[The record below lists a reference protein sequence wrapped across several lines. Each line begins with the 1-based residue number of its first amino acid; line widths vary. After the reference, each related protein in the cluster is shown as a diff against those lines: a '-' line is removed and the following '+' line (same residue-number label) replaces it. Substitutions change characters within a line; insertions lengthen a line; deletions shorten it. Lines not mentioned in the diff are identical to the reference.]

1 MTFQLHGLHRLI
13 TAATLLAT
21 AGCVPLTRPP
31 ALEGHLDQRTAIDRP
46 EHTRST
52 ARPHAPTSTA
62 ASPAGPSAAP
72 QDRTIQPP
80 PTRQHGRP
88 ERGYSV
94 DVYDIPAEQLL
105 LAIGRD
111 AGLELDLHAGITGKV
126 SLQAHD
132 RPLGELLER
141 IARQVDLRYELRGRH
156 LRVRPDTPFI
166 RSYAVDYVNLSRD
179 MRGTVATSTQIATS
193 GSGGAGQRTSSAGG
207 AGNASITQIETRAA
221 NDFWNTLEHNLAS
234 ILAGPGR
241 APDCG
246 GERASERAGGCRNA
260 DLMLNRESGI
270 VMARA
275 TARQH
280 EQLEAF
286 LAGVQ
291 RAARR
296 QVMIEATIVEVT
308 LADGYRQGIDW
319 TRLGVPGWSVRPRGS
334 GDATPGQPTLS
345 YLSANS
351 DIRLELLETFGTVK
365 VLSSPRLSVLNNQT
379 AMLKVVEEV
388 VYFLVDSTTTEYDDR
403 KQARISAT
411 TTPQSVSVGMV
422 MSVTPQISADG
433 DITLNVRP
441 TISGIS
447 GFKDDP
453 NPSLGDIPN
462 RVPQIRTREIESM
475 LRLRS
480 GEVAVLGGLMEDRLD
495 HDTGRIPLLGDLPVV
510 GELFTR
516 RDNNVRRTELLIFLR
531 PLLIDEPGMRGGY
544 AEYAGRLPDD
554 DFLLDSPSPGQRNF
568 PHLPLRPLLAPAG
581 TAPVADGLSDAAYPD
596 AAVLH
601 SSDPRPSD
609 PSSPSARSARAAAA
623 TSPP

>member
-1 MTFQLHGLHRLI
+1 MP
-13 TAATLLAT
+13 AA
-21 AGCVPLTRPP
+21 PP
-31 ALEGHLDQRTAIDRP
+31 APR
-46 EHTRST
+46 
-52 ARPHAPTSTA
+52 
-62 ASPAGPSAAP
+62 
-72 QDRTIQPP
+72 
-80 PTRQHGRP
+80 
-88 ERGYSV
+88 RGYSI

-111 AGLELDLHAGITGKV
+111 AGIELDLHAGIGGRV

-132 RPLGELLER
+132 RPLAELLER
-141 IARQVDLRYELRGRH
+141 IARQADLRYEFDGRH
-156 LRVRPDTPFI
+156 LTVRPDTPMI

-193 GSGGAGQRTSSAGG
+193 GSGVG
-207 AGNASITQIETRAA
+207 AGNRGSVANTAGNTSVTQIETRSA
-221 NDFWNTLEHNLAS
+221 NDFWNALETNLAA
-234 ILAGPGR
+234 ILAASGR
-241 APDCG
+241 APECG
-246 GERASERAGGCRNA
+246 AEKGGCRSA
-260 DLMLNRESGI
+260 DLMINRESGI
-270 VMARA
+270 VMVRA

-280 EQLEAF
+280 EQLDAF
-286 LAGVQ
+286 LGSVQ

-345 YLSANS
+345 YLSANA

-480 GEVAVLGGLMEDRLD
+480 GEIAVLGGLMEDRID
-495 HDTGRIPLLGDLPVV
+495 HDTGRIPLLGDLPAV

-516 RDNNVRRTELLIFLR
+516 RDNGVRRTELLIFLR
-531 PLLIDEPGMRGGY
+531 PLLIDEPGMRAGY
-544 AEYAGRLPDD
+544 ADYADHLPGD
-554 DFLLDSPSPGQRNF
+554 DFLIAPPSPGQRNF
-568 PHLPLRPLLAPAG
+568 PHVPLRPLLAPG
-581 TAPVADGLSDAAYPD
+581 AAAAASGFPD
-596 AAVLH
+596 AA
-601 SSDPRPSD
+601 SQP
-609 PSSPSARSARAAAA
+609 
-623 TSPP
+623 

>member
-1 MTFQLHGLHRLI
+1 MTCTSNALRRLFA
-13 TAATLLAT
+13 TATLLAT
-21 AGCVPLTRPP
+21 AGCAPLGRPP

-46 EHTRST
+46 EHGRGT
-52 ARPHAPTSTA
+52 APASELISA
-62 ASPAGPSAAP
+62 ATSPAGPSAQAQAP
-72 QDRTIQPP
+72 TASPP
-80 PTRQHGRP
+80 PAPTPGRP
-88 ERGYSV
+88 ARGYSI

-193 GSGGAGQRTSSAGG
+193 GSGGAGQRASAASG
-207 AGNASITQIETRAA
+207 AGNTSITQIETRSA
-221 NDFWNTLEHNLAS
+221 NDFWNTLEHNLAA

-241 APDCG
+241 TPDCG
-246 GERASERAGGCRNA
+246 GERGGERTGGCRNA

-275 TARQH
+275 TQRQH
-280 EQLEAF
+280 EEIEAF

-480 GEVAVLGGLMEDRLD
+480 GEVAVLGGLMEDRVD
-495 HDTGRIPLLGDLPVV
+495 HDTGRIPLFGDLPVV

-568 PHLPLRPLLAPAG
+568 PHQPLRPLLAPAG
-581 TAPVADGLSDAAYPD
+581 TVSAADAFSDSTYPHAPSPQSTHPGPGRPD
-596 AAVLH
+596 AA
-601 SSDPRPSD
+601 
-609 PSSPSARSARAAAA
+609 
-623 TSPP
+623 TSLP

>member
-1 MTFQLHGLHRLI
+1 MI
-13 TAATLLAT
+13 ATAALLAT
-21 AGCVPLTRPP
+21 AGCAPLTRPP
-31 ALEGHLDQRTAIDRP
+31 QLDGHLDKRSAIAQPERTRP
-46 EHTRST
+46 SM
-52 ARPHAPTSTA
+52 PTPGPTPTPGLVA
-62 ASPAGPSAAP
+62 PAGGVPDAPAVEAA
-72 QDRTIQPP
+72 
-80 PTRQHGRP
+80 HGRP
-88 ERGYSV
+88 RQAARGYSI
-94 DVYDIPAEQLL
+94 DVHDIPAEQLL

-111 AGLELDLHAGITGKV
+111 AGLELDLHSGISGKV

-156 LRVRPDTPFI
+156 LSLRPDSPYI

-193 GSGGAGQRTSSAGG
+193 GSSGGGGQRTPSAGG
-207 AGNASITQIETRAA
+207 AGNASITQIETRSA
-221 NDFWNTLEHNLAS
+221 NDFWSALEHNLAA

-246 GERASERAGGCRNA
+246 GERGGERAGGCRNA
-260 DLMLNRESGI
+260 DLMINRESGI

-275 TARQH
+275 TQRQH

-286 LAGVQ
+286 LVGVQ

-319 TRLGVPGWSVRPRGS
+319 TRLGLPGWTVRARGS
-334 GDATPGQPTLS
+334 DDGSSTIPTLA
-345 YLSANS
+345 YLSERV
-351 DIRLELLETFGTVK
+351 DLRLELLETFGTVK

-388 VYFLVDSTTTEYDDR
+388 VYFLVDASTTAYDDSKR
-403 KQARISAT
+403 EKTTAT

-480 GEVAVLGGLMEDRLD
+480 GEVAVLGGLMEDRVD
-495 HDTGRIPLLGDLPVV
+495 HDTGRIPLFGDLPVV

-516 RDNNVRRTELLIFLR
+516 RENGVRRTELLIFLR
-531 PLLIDEPGMRGGY
+531 PLLIDEPGMRGSY
-544 AEYAGRLPDD
+544 ADYAGQLPDD
-554 DFLLDSPSPGQRNF
+554 DFLVDAPSPGQRNF

-581 TAPVADGLSDAAYPD
+581 TAPITDRLPDSAYPG
-596 AAVLH
+596 ASH
-601 SSDPRPSD
+601 SNART
-609 PSSPSARSARAAAA
+609 SSP
-623 TSPP
+623 

>member
-1 MTFQLHGLHRLI
+1 MEAPAHARAAAEARNLRPADPAPHR
-13 TAATLLAT
+13 
-21 AGCVPLTRPP
+21 P
-31 ALEGHLDQRTAIDRP
+31 A
-46 EHTRST
+46 
-52 ARPHAPTSTA
+52 
-62 ASPAGPSAAP
+62 
-72 QDRTIQPP
+72 
-80 PTRQHGRP
+80 
-88 ERGYSV
+88 RGYSL
-94 DVYDIPAEQLL
+94 DVRDIPVAELL

-111 AGLELDLHAGITGKV
+111 AGLELDLHAGIDGRIT
-126 SLQAHD
+126 LRAQD
-132 RPLGELLER
+132 QPLHELLAR
-141 IARQVDLRYELRGRH
+141 IARQADIRYELRGRH
-156 LRVRPDTPFI
+156 LVVRPDTPMI
-166 RSYAVDYVNLSRD
+166 RSYALDYVNISRD
-179 MRGTVATSTQIATS
+179 MRGTVATSTQIATTGTAGQNGS
-193 GSGGAGQRTSSAGG
+193 NGSGNTSV
-207 AGNASITQIETRAA
+207 TQIETRAS
-221 NDFWNTLEHNLAS
+221 NDFWAALEANLVN
-234 ILAGPGR
+234 ILAESGTRG
-241 APDCG
+241 CG
-246 GERASERAGGCRNA
+246 GDAAARACHSP
-260 DLMLNRESGI
+260 DVMINRESG
-270 VMARA
+270 VLMVRA

-280 EQLEAF
+280 DNLRAF
-286 LAGVQ
+286 LGSVQ
-291 RAARR
+291 QAARR

-319 TRLGVPGWSVRPRGS
+319 TRIGVPGWNIRPRGS
-334 GDATPGQPTLS
+334 GDAMPGQPTVS
-345 YLSANS
+345 YLSANN
-351 DIRLELLETFGTVK
+351 DVRLELLETFGTVK

-403 KQARISAT
+403 KQARITAT

-422 MSVTPQISADG
+422 MSVTPQISAEG
-433 DITLNVRP
+433 EITLNVRP

-453 NPSLGDIPN
+453 NPSLGNIPN

-480 GEVAVLGGLMEDRLD
+480 GEIAVLGGLMEDRVD

-544 AEYAGRLPDD
+544 AEYAGHLPDD

>member
-1 MTFQLHGLHRLI
+1 MTCTSHELRRLLA
-13 TAATLLAT
+13 TATLLAT
-21 AGCVPLTRPP
+21 AGCAPLSRPP
-31 ALEGHLDQRTAIDRP
+31 ALEGHLGQRTAIDRP
-46 EHTRST
+46 ERSGGT
-52 ARPHAPTSTA
+52 APASALISGAT
-62 ASPAGPSAAP
+62 SPAGPSARAQAP
-72 QDRTIQPP
+72 TASPP
-80 PTRQHGRP
+80 SAPTPGRP
-88 ERGYSV
+88 TRGYSI

-193 GSGGAGQRTSSAGG
+193 GSGGAGQRTSAASG
-207 AGNASITQIETRAA
+207 AGNASITQIETRSA
-221 NDFWNTLEHNLAS
+221 NDFWNTLEHNLAA

-241 APDCG
+241 TPDCG
-246 GERASERAGGCRNA
+246 GERGGERTGGCRNA

-275 TARQH
+275 TQRQH
-280 EQLEAF
+280 EELEAF

-480 GEVAVLGGLMEDRLD
+480 GEVAVLGGLMEDRVD
-495 HDTGRIPLLGDLPVV
+495 HDTGRIPLFGDLPVV

-568 PHLPLRPLLAPAG
+568 PHQPLRPLLAPGRTVSAADAFSDS
-581 TAPVADGLSDAAYPD
+581 TYPHAPSPQSTDPGPGRPD
-596 AAVLH
+596 AA
-601 SSDPRPSD
+601 
-609 PSSPSARSARAAAA
+609 
-623 TSPP
+623 TSLP

>member
-1 MTFQLHGLHRLI
+1 MTLESADLRRLLT
-13 TAATLLAT
+13 TAALVAT
-21 AGCVPLTRPP
+21 AGCTPLTRPP
-31 ALEGHLDQRTAIDRP
+31 ALEGHLDKRAAIELAERGGTA
-46 EHTRST
+46 
-52 ARPHAPTSTA
+52 APTPA
-62 ASPAGPSAAP
+62 ARTPASAA
-72 QDRTIQPP
+72 TSTQPTVQP
-80 PTRQHGRP
+80 ADPRRGGGARAA
-88 ERGYSV
+88 RGYSI
-94 DVYDIPAEQLL
+94 DVHDIPAEQLL

-141 IARQVDLRYELRGRH
+141 IARQVDLRYELRGSH
-156 LRVRPDTPFI
+156 LSLRPDSPHI

-193 GSGGAGQRTSSAGG
+193 GSSGGGGQRTPSAGG
-207 AGNASITQIETRAA
+207 AGNASITQIETRSA
-221 NDFWNTLEHNLAS
+221 NDFWSALEHNLAA

-246 GERASERAGGCRNA
+246 GERGGERAGGCRNA
-260 DLMLNRESGI
+260 DLMINRESGI

-275 TARQH
+275 TQRQH

-286 LAGVQ
+286 LVGVQ

-480 GEVAVLGGLMEDRLD
+480 GEVAVLGGLMEDRVD
-495 HDTGRIPLLGDLPVV
+495 HDTGRIPLFGDLPVV

-516 RDNNVRRTELLIFLR
+516 RENGVRRTELLIFLR

-544 AEYAGRLPDD
+544 ADYAGQLPDD
-554 DFLLDSPSPGQRNF
+554 DFLVDAPSPGQRNF

-581 TAPVADGLSDAAYPD
+581 TAPITDRLPDSAYPG
-596 AAVLH
+596 ASH
-601 SSDPRPSD
+601 SNART
-609 PSSPSARSARAAAA
+609 SSP
-623 TSPP
+623 

>member
-1 MTFQLHGLHRLI
+1 M
-13 TAATLLAT
+13 
-21 AGCVPLTRPP
+21 
-31 ALEGHLDQRTAIDRP
+31 
-46 EHTRST
+46 
-52 ARPHAPTSTA
+52 
-62 ASPAGPSAAP
+62 
-72 QDRTIQPP
+72 
-80 PTRQHGRP
+80 
-88 ERGYSV
+88 RGYSI
-94 DVYDIPAEQLL
+94 DVFDIPAEQLL

-111 AGLELDLHAGITGKV
+111 AGLELDLHAGITGNV

-156 LRVRPDTPFI
+156 LRVRPDTPYI

-193 GSGGAGQRTSSAGG
+193 GSAGGAGQRASSTGG
-207 AGNASITQIETRAA
+207 AGNASITQIETRSA
-221 NDFWNTLEHNLAS
+221 NDFWNTLEHNLAA

-246 GERASERAGGCRNA
+246 GERRGESPAGCRNA

-275 TARQH
+275 TQRQH

-319 TRLGVPGWSVRPRGS
+319 TRLGVPSWSVRPRGS
-334 GDATPGQPTLS
+334 GDATSGQPTLS

-480 GEVAVLGGLMEDRLD
+480 GEVAVLGGLMEDRID
-495 HDTGRIPLLGDLPVV
+495 HDTGRIPLFGDLPVV

-544 AEYAGRLPDD
+544 AEYAGHLPDD

-568 PHLPLRPLLAPAG
+568 PHLPLRPLQIG
-581 TAPVADGLSDAAYPD
+581 
-596 AAVLH
+596 
-601 SSDPRPSD
+601 
-609 PSSPSARSARAAAA
+609 RAHV
-623 TSPP
+623 

>member
-1 MTFQLHGLHRLI
+1 M
-13 TAATLLAT
+13 ALLAT
-21 AGCVPLTRPP
+21 AGCAPLTRPP
-31 ALEGHLDQRTAIDRP
+31 ALEGHLDKRTAIDRP
-46 EHTRST
+46 EPAGSAAT
-52 ARPHAPTSTA
+52 TSVATP
-62 ASPAGPSAAP
+62 PAGPSAPA
-72 QDRTIQPP
+72 QD
-80 PTRQHGRP
+80 PTRVPQPATGHARP
-88 ERGYSV
+88 ARIAPGYSI
-94 DVYDIPAEQLL
+94 DVHDIPAEQLL

-111 AGLELDLHAGITGKV
+111 AGLELDLHTGITGKV

-141 IARQVDLRYELRGRH
+141 IARQVDLRYELRGHH
-156 LRVRPDTPFI
+156 LRVRPDTPYI

-193 GSGGAGQRTSSAGG
+193 GSGGPGQRSASSAGSG
-207 AGNASITQIETRAA
+207 AGNASITQIETRSA
-221 NDFWNTLEHNLAS
+221 NDFWNTLEHNLAA
-234 ILAGPGR
+234 ILARPGR
-241 APDCG
+241 APDCS
-246 GERASERAGGCRNA
+246 GESGSERAAGCRDA

-270 VMARA
+270 VLARA
-275 TARQH
+275 TQRQH

-286 LAGVQ
+286 LTGVQ

-345 YLSANS
+345 YLSENS
-351 DIRLELLETFGTVK
+351 DVRLELLETFGTVK

-447 GFKDDP
+447 GYKDDP

-495 HDTGRIPLLGDLPVV
+495 HDTGRIPLFGDLPVV

-554 DFLLDSPSPGQRNF
+554 DFLVDSPSPGQRNF
-568 PHLPLRPLLAPAG
+568 PHQPLRPLLSPAG
-581 TAPVADGLSDAAYPD
+581 TVSTADSFADSVDPHPHAP
-596 AAVLH
+596 
-601 SSDPRPSD
+601 
-609 PSSPSARSARAAAA
+609 SPLPTHPGSARADAG